1 MKIAIDGPAGAGKST
16 LARALARQLGFL
28 YIDTG
33 AMYRALTWKALQ
45 RGIDLYD
52 ASALYELASSTDIH
66 FATQAG
72 VQRLHCDG
80 EDITQVIRSP
90 EVSSA
95 VSITASLASVRE
107 IMVHKQQL
115 MAQTSDVIMDGRDI
129 GELVLPD
136 ADFKF
141 FLTADLEERAQRRAL
156 EMKMQGYHINGISIK
171 QDIQKRDRMDSERD
185 VGSLKV
191 LPDSIVIDTSQC
203 SADEVLAQIL
213 SIIREG
219 QNVLYNN

>member
-16 LARALARQLGFL
+16 LAKALAGRLGFL

-45 RGIDLYD
+45 RGIDLFD
-52 ASALYELASSTDIH
+52 GSALSALADSTDIH
-66 FATQAG
+66 FETMAG
-72 VQRLHCDG
+72 VQHLICDG
-80 EDITQVIRSP
+80 EDVTRVIRSP

-95 VSITASLASVRE
+95 VSKIASLAAVRE
-107 IMVHKQQL
+107 IMVCKQQH
-115 MAQTSDVIMDGRDI
+115 MAQTRNVIMDGRDI

-136 ADFKF
+136 AEFKF

-156 EMKMQGYHINGISIK
+156 EMEMQGYHITGNSIK
-171 QDIQKRDRMDSERD
+171 QDIQNRDRMDSERD

-191 LPDSIVIDTSQC
+191 LPESIVIDTSQS
-203 SADEVLAQIL
+203 SADDVLVQIL

-219 QNVLYNN
+219 YNVIFDN

>member
-45 RGIDLYD
+45 TGTDLYD
-52 ASALYELASSTDIH
+52 DAALYELAWSTDIH
-66 FATQAG
+66 FFTKAG
-72 VQRLHCDG
+72 VQRLNCDG
-80 EDITQVIRSP
+80 EDVTQVIRSP
-90 EVSSA
+90 EVSAA
-95 VSITASLASVRE
+95 VSITASLAPVRE
-107 IMVHKQQL
+107 IMVRKQQL
-115 MAQTSDVIMDGRDI
+115 MAQTGNVIMDGRDV

-136 ADFKF
+136 AEFKF

-156 EMKMQGYHINGISIK
+156 EMQTQGYQIDGHSIK
-171 QDIQKRDRMDSERD
+171 EDIQKRDRMDSERA
-185 VGSLKV
+185 VGSLKI

-203 SADEVLAQIL
+203 SADDVLTQIL

-219 QNVLYNN
+219 